1 MELIDAI
8 TERQSVRQF
17 ADEPIDDET
26 IRELIHLAS
35 LAPSPNNT
43 QPWRFIALANAE
55 LLGQMR
61 AAVLEAVDAL
71 PLDTASDEGKKA
83 RKKVQH
89 FATFFADAPLVLAV
103 LLEPYRAVVQT
114 ALGPASPSP
123 EAVNV
128 LRGQPDL
135 QSVGAAV
142 QNLLLAATDRGLGGC
157 WLSGPMIARE
167 ALEGL
172 LGVEQ
177 PWRLATLVAL
187 GKPVLPLPVRA
198 PRKGLGALL
207 EIRR

>member
-8 TERQSVRQF
+8 SERQSVRSF
-17 ADEPIDDET
+17 EAEAIDDET

-35 LAPSPNNT
+35 LAPSPNNA

-55 LLGQMR
+55 LLGQMK
-61 AAVLEAVDAL
+61 AAVLEAVDSL
-71 PLDTASDEGKKA
+71 PLDTTSEEGRKA
-83 RKKVQH
+83 LKKVRH
-89 FATFFADAPLVLAV
+89 FATFFADAPLVVAV
-103 LLEPYRAVVQT
+103 LLKPYQAVVHA
-114 ALGPASPSP
+114 ALGPTSPRP
-123 EAVNV
+123 EAVNI

-157 WLSGPMIARE
+157 WLSSPLMARE

-172 LGVEQ
+172 LGVDE

-187 GKPVLPLPVRA
+187 GKPVTPLPVRA
-198 PRKGLGALL
+198 PRKGLGVLL